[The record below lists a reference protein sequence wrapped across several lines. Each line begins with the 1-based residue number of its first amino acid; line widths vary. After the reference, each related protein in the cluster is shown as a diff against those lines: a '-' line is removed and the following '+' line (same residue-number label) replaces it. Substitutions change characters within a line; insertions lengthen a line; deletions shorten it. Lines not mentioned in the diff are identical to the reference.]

1 MPQSGNRAA
10 WPSSD
15 DMTAISLAVICM
27 ALVFFGWLAWLHFHA
42 EIASVALVIAH
53 WEIVL
58 IHQGTSTLDPLDASL
73 QTVDPATL
81 TFTEVCRV
89 LNAAGLYLR
98 IPAII
103 LIVLLAVPCLLRA
116 APSRFTRALD
126 LDGLIAE
133 QAKTFRSTAAF
144 VGRNL
149 ELVPLDAIAL
159 RPADPAL
166 HVAEWTACFA
176 TSPEGE
182 FDGQAARRKLAAQL
196 GMQWVGE
203 AASAPAARFMFA
215 VGALHLAQRR
225 TDAQA
230 LLGLFAE
237 SMPRGGA
244 RETAGPAQAYPVAQ
258 TVQEKVA
265 DILRDDALRTPA
277 EAIARRH
284 AFTAPAL
291 MSLLTEARRR
301 AGVLAPGQFAGL
313 KLVDR
318 SLWYALHSL
327 GFEGDG
333 PGQTS
338 HPNPRV
344 EAAGARDH
352 WTAERLLG
360 RPIGT
365 PNIERALDA
374 IRVALGHDKP
384 TSKPTRAA

>member
-1 MPQSGNRAA
+1 
-10 WPSSD
+10 
-15 DMTAISLAVICM
+15 
-27 ALVFFGWLAWLHFHA
+27 
-42 EIASVALVIAH
+42 
-53 WEIVL
+53 
-58 IHQGTSTLDPLDASL
+58 
-73 QTVDPATL
+73 
-81 TFTEVCRV
+81 
-89 LNAAGLYLR
+89 
-98 IPAII
+98 
-103 LIVLLAVPCLLRA
+103 
-116 APSRFTRALD
+116 
-126 LDGLIAE
+126 
-133 QAKTFRSTAAF
+133 
-144 VGRNL
+144 
-149 ELVPLDAIAL
+149 
-159 RPADPAL
+159 
-166 HVAEWTACFA
+166 
-176 TSPEGE
+176 
-182 FDGQAARRKLAAQL
+182 
-196 GMQWVGE
+196 
-203 AASAPAARFMFA
+203 MFA

-225 TDAQA
+225 TDAQG

-258 TVQEKVA
+258 MVQEKVA
-265 DILRDDALRTPA
+265 DILRDDSLRAPA

-360 RPIGT
+360 RPIAT

-374 IRVALGHDKP
+374 ILVALGHDVP